1 MKSSLVTKLESLCDR
16 HEEVSALLSDAETAS
31 DPNKFRSLSQEYS
44 QLDEVVK
51 VYESYRRAQDD
62 LVEAQGM
69 LQDADVELREMAEEE
84 IAVAEQHMVASEAEL
99 QVLML
104 PKDPKDSSNVFLRFE
119 PVRGATRRLFF
130 QVTCSEC
137 THVTRRANGG
147 PLKSSQ
153 SGRAIMA
160 VIKN

>member
-62 LVEAQGM
+62 LVA
-69 LQDADVELREMAEEE
+69 VSYTHLRAHE
-84 IAVAEQHMVASEAEL
+84 
-99 QVLML
+99 
-104 PKDPKDSSNVFLRFE
+104 
-119 PVRGATRRLFF
+119 T
-130 QVTCSEC
+130 
-137 THVTRRANGG
+137 
-147 PLKSSQ
+147 
-153 SGRAIMA
+153 
-160 VIKN
+160 